1 MNPFYQYDEP
11 GNYTVTLTV
20 EDDYGNTDTTSTYA
34 EITRGDPPLIQL
46 IYPTGGKIQ
55 RYTKDQILEKVRD
68 AIKDTSP
75 SNSNDGKDAIK
86 QLKDR
91 VGKMS
96 EKSKGISLKGVDITR
111 KVEDWIK
118 QSGYKLSGST
128 LLVK

>member
-1 MNPFYQYDEP
+1 MDRPERPSFETEKQVISVTNDSKIVNGVQYKQCSRCKRFKSLDEFYKFE
-11 GNYTVTLTV
+11 
-20 EDDYGNTDTTSTYA
+20 
-34 EITRGDPPLIQL
+34 RGAFGVMSIC
-46 IYPTGGKIQ
+46 K
-55 RYTKDQILEKVRD
+55 EC
-68 AIKDTSP
+68 
-75 SNSNDGKDAIK
+75 IK
-86 QLKDR
+86 QYEDR